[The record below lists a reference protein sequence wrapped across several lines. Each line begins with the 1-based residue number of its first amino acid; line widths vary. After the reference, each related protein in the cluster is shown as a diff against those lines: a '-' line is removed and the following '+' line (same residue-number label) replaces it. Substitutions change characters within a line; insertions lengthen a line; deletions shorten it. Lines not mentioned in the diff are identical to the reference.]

1 MEEDLSRAARLRRR
15 ELEKLMK
22 VIKVTLF
29 LLLSLT
35 DLKNTTCQQTREP
48 ERRCF
53 LTYDRLVVDDNVYIF
68 NDLEARVERLPNKV
82 NKLMTFR
89 IYKVSNEGRPL
100 CK

>member
-22 VIKVTLF
+22 VIK
-29 LLLSLT
+29 
-35 DLKNTTCQQTREP
+35 TREP

-82 NKLMTFR
+82 RYLIKTDSADITFLL
-89 IYKVSNEGRPL
+89 N
-100 CK
+100 

>member
-22 VIKVTLF
+22 VIK
-29 LLLSLT
+29 
-35 DLKNTTCQQTREP
+35 TREP

-82 NKLMTFR
+82 DINRFCWCKTNL
-89 IYKVSNEGRPL
+89 SNHNLPF
-100 CK
+100 

>member
-1 MEEDLSRAARLRRR
+1 MLKTKGITVEEDLSRAARLRRR

-22 VIKVTLF
+22 VIK
-29 LLLSLT
+29 
-35 DLKNTTCQQTREP
+35 TREP

-82 NKLMTFR
+82 R
-89 IYKVSNEGRPL
+89 
-100 CK
+100 

>member
-35 DLKNTTCQQTREP
+35 DLKNILSVCFQTREP

-82 NKLMTFR
+82 NKPM
-89 IYKVSNEGRPL
+89 VSYGILSLPSL
-100 CK
+100 I